1 MTKSVIGGF
10 QKMSKRKNKSYFE
23 EQEIQ
28 QKKHKKIRRIN
39 KKTCDNDSRDRSKEE
54 ELDYD
59 YEY

>member
-39 KKTCDNDSRDRSKEE
+39 KKTYDNDSRDRSKEE